1 MSMVSGNFNQNEYF
15 TIMRIPCGNKKQI
28 NKHMKKLLFICYI
41 IIISGLTLSA
51 QDKGRENSEMF
62 KKIKTEKISF
72 FTEKLSLTPAEAQAF
87 WPVYNEFEKK
97 RFEIQR
103 NIHEFERMPSEKLAT
118 LSDSEIEKMTADYVS
133 SFEKEAVLLKEFNKQ
148 FLKVLPKKK
157 VLMMYRTENEFRGYL
172 IREYKRG
179 QKKD

>member
-1 MSMVSGNFNQNEYF
+1 
-15 TIMRIPCGNKKQI
+15 
-28 NKHMKKLLFICYI
+28 MKKLLL
-41 IIISGLTLSA
+41 ISILSIVSFTLVIA
-51 QDKGRENSEMF
+51 QEKGGPNKEMF
-62 KKIKTEKISF
+62 EKIKAEKISF
-72 FTEKLSLTPAEAQAF
+72 FTEKLSLTSAEAQAF

-103 NIHEFERMPSEKLAT
+103 QIHEFERMPDDKIANLPE
-118 LSDSEIEKMTADYVS
+118 SEIEKMTSNYIG
-133 SFEKEAVLLKEFNKQ
+133 SFEKEALLLKEYNKQ

-157 VLMMYRTENEFRGYL
+157 VLMMYRTENQFRGHL